1 MSAASHRIS
10 RLEPYLD
17 RAEPAPTLL
26 KMLVGVQLAGFRE
39 DAGLSQDQAAR
50 ALGFSAAKLSRIESG
65 KGRRPPSETDVR
77 ALLEH
82 YDTDP
87 YEASVLLK
95 LLQRAGEPGWWQRY
109 DKRLMPEWF
118 DRLVGLQEAAATIR
132 TFEIQYVPGLLQT
145 EAYTDAVVRRGLPNA
160 PASEVGRRVEL
171 RKRRAQLLDRKD
183 APQLWA
189 IIDESVLLRVL
200 GSREVMREQL
210 AHRRDGEAAPC
221 DAADRAAGRDER
233 VGARDPRH
241 LPAFRWHQPAGRG
254 LPGAHQERQL
264 PGGPGRDRR
273 VRRALVRATGPAGVS
288 ADAPVRRTRSTR
300 RSADAAPPRCPGARW
315 RPPRAPAP
323 GCPCRRRVPRR
334 PWAPA
339 PGPSG
344 PASPGP

>member
-10 RLEPYLD
+10 RLEPYLE

-50 ALGFSAAKLSRIESG
+50 DVGFSGAKLSRIESG
-65 KGRRPPSETDVR
+65 KGRRPPTETDVR
-77 ALLEH
+77 ALLQR
-82 YDTDP
+82 YGTDA

-118 DRLVGLQEAAATIR
+118 DRLVGLQEAASTIR

-145 EAYTDAVVRRGLPNA
+145 PAYTEAVVERGLPNA
-160 PASEVGRRVEL
+160 AAGEVRRRVEL
-171 RKRRAQLLDRKD
+171 RKRRAELLSRAD

-210 AHRRDGEAAPC
+210 EHLVDMAEKPHVTLQIVPLDVTNASAP
-221 DAADRAAGRDER
+221 AIPVTYLRFGGADLPDVVYLEHIGSANFLEDRDETEQYR
-233 VGARDPRH
+233 VALDRLADEALTPRES
-241 LPAFRWHQPAGRG
+241 L
-254 LPGAHQERQL
+254 
-264 PGGPGRDRR
+264 DRLR
-273 VRRALVRATGPAGVS
+273 ETIAMRYAAAT
-288 ADAPVRRTRSTR
+288 
-300 RSADAAPPRCPGARW
+300 
-315 RPPRAPAP
+315 
-323 GCPCRRRVPRR
+323 
-334 PWAPA
+334 
-339 PGPSG
+339 
-344 PASPGP
+344 